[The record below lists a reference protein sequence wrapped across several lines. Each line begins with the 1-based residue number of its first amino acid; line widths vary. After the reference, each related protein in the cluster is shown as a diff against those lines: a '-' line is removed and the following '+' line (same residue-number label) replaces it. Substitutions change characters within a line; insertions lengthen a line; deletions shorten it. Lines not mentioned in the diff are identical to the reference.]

1 LAKGGMTLL
10 KKGAE
15 ADLYLGEW
23 YGMRAVYKVRGRKGY
38 RAPQLDERIRE
49 ARTAREASM
58 IHDAKLLGVP
68 TPCVYSV
75 DLRSKTIVLEF
86 IEGMRMKEALEPKRL
101 VEPLPLFEVGECVGK
116 MHSNGIIHGDLTTSN
131 IMVLGE
137 GGIALIDF
145 GLSFRSS
152 DEEDMGTDLLI
163 LKRALGSLHH
173 DRAEAVLKRVLDG
186 YRSMIGSADGVVR
199 KMLEVERR
207 GRYFSGR

>member
-1 LAKGGMTLL
+1 MARGMTLL

-23 YGMRAVYKVRGRKGY
+23 YGMKAVYKIRVRKGY
-38 RAPQLDERIRE
+38 RIPQLDERIRRE
-49 ARTAREASM
+49 RTAREASM
-58 IHDAKLLGVP
+58 LHDVKLLGVP
-68 TPCVYSV
+68 APSVYSV

-86 IEGMRMKEALEPKRL
+86 LEGIRMKEALELRGPKG
-101 VEPLPLFEVGECVGK
+101 LPLFEIGECVGR

-131 IMVLGE
+131 IMLME
-137 GGIALIDF
+137 DGGIALMDF
-145 GLSFRSS
+145 GLSFRSN

-173 DRAEAVLKRVLDG
+173 ERARAVLEKVLKG
-186 YRSMIGSADGVVR
+186 YRSVIGFADEVVE

-207 GRYFSGR
+207 GRYFPER